1 MSETTIDLPDSLT
14 IHQIEPQFGDLKIA
28 FQSDASTLNLN
39 AENLDTIDTS
49 GLQVLLILVK
59 DALSDNKTIIWH
71 NISETLRT
79 SAEKI
84 GLSEKLQLT

>member
-14 IHQIEPQFGDLKIA
+14 IHQIESQFGDLKIA